1 MFIRKKI
8 IFHKTFLW
16 FPSGVSLR
24 NIEKII
30 FKSKCELSDGYTPN
44 KIFIIESLCVLH
56 NAWKWWYGFEQST
69 SKLLATVM
77 VNEWSPGKKLFYIN

>member
-56 NAWKWWYGFEQST
+56 NAWKMMIWIW
-69 SKLLATVM
+69 TV
-77 VNEWSPGKKLFYIN
+77 SQQTFGHCDG